1 MAAAGSYGLELP
13 SSAID
18 LITAVDL
25 HCTQRVTFI
34 ENKTNYTAYLVSE
47 MQPGE
52 LVVYHGGFLS
62 AQKRRLFGMIA
73 GAAPPETQLRFWA
86 DIDLGGF
93 RMFTQLRELI
103 PQLVP
108 MRMSAES
115 VTAHRYTG
123 LRRSGSYL
131 TRLRQARPEFPTFS
145 DAIEKILEYGV
156 TIEQESFLS

>member
-1 MAAAGSYGLELP
+1 M
-13 SSAID
+13 
-18 LITAVDL
+18 
-25 HCTQRVTFI
+25 
-34 ENKTNYTAYLVSE
+34 
-47 MQPGE
+47 
-52 LVVYHGGFLS
+52 
-62 AQKRRLFGMIA
+62 
-73 GAAPPETQLRFWA
+73 
-86 DIDLGGF
+86 F
-93 RMFTQLRELI
+93 RHLQELI
-103 PQLVP
+103 PALVP

>member
-1 MAAAGSYGLELP
+1 M
-13 SSAID
+13 
-18 LITAVDL
+18 DL

-86 DIDLGGF
+86 DIDHFWDAYSYSLEEIRRMLAGTHTVGDGMRRHLVTLEREKRNLDQAAALRF
-93 RMFTQLRELI
+93 RETT
-103 PQLVP
+103 VP
-108 MRMSAES
+108 
-115 VTAHRYTG
+115 
-123 LRRSGSYL
+123 L
-131 TRLRQARPEFPTFS
+131 T
-145 DAIEKILEYGV
+145 
-156 TIEQESFLS
+156 